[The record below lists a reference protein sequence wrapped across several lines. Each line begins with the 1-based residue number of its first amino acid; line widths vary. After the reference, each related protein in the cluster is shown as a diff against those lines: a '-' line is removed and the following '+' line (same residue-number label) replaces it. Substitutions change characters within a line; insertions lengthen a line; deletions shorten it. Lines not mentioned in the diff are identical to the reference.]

1 MVNLKNLFKFF
12 FNKLINRTHLVN
24 KISVKNKSI
33 QFASLHIIDLEKK
46 WVFKNQKA
54 QLISYEGDS
63 TFSDSNNYPI
73 IETWAQVDNKT
84 YAPTNF
90 HLKNQFKFIKKAKT
104 KKKVF
109 LDKNLFMLPY
119 YTSHFGHFIGD
130 TLGSILYYLRN
141 IDEISEKNKLLV
153 ISPSLKW
160 DNFISEFGKEKIEL
174 MTPKIALNTNYD
186 LNNCKILPRMCTYQ
200 NYILANN
207 ILANE
212 IKKNSSLNDK
222 IFLTTE
228 REDRISNIKIL
239 IKVLKDNG
247 FKILNPKNESI
258 KDLLI
263 LIKSAKILISEKSS
277 IGGNI
282 HIVRDMPYYVLSS
295 PTENNFSQGVFEG
308 AGMYRQF
315 HTCLEHKILCE
326 NDPSDNNRNFKP
338 NHYRLKLM
346 NAKRIRVDMDKIN
359 KLMKSL

>member
-73 IETWAQVDNKT
+73 IETWVQVDNKP

-295 PTENNFSQGVFEG
+295 PTENNFSQGVFES

>member
-1 MVNLKNLFKFF
+1 
-12 FNKLINRTHLVN
+12 
-24 KISVKNKSI
+24 
-33 QFASLHIIDLEKK
+33 
-46 WVFKNQKA
+46 
-54 QLISYEGDS
+54 
-63 TFSDSNNYPI
+63 
-73 IETWAQVDNKT
+73 
-84 YAPTNF
+84 
-90 HLKNQFKFIKKAKT
+90 
-104 KKKVF
+104 
-109 LDKNLFMLPY
+109 MLPY

-130 TLGSILYYLRN
+130 TLGSILYYLTN
-141 IDEISEKNKLLV
+141 IDEINEKNKLLV

-174 MTPKIALNTNYD
+174 MTPKIALDANYD

-207 ILANE
+207 ILANK
-212 IKKNSSLNDK
+212 IKKDSSLNDK

-239 IKVLKDNG
+239 IKALKDNG

-295 PTENNFSQGVFEG
+295 PTENNFSQGMFEG
-308 AGMYRQF
+308 AGMYRQY
-315 HTCLEHKILCE
+315 HTCLEHKVLCE
-326 NDPSDNNRNFKP
+326 NDPSDNITNFKP
-338 NHYRLKLM
+338 NDYRLKLM